1 MVDKIFSIK
10 KALLTGYTLL
20 SRGEDYRL
28 EAEILLAHVLKV
40 PRIYLY
46 THQSQLLSKKEMAS
60 FQDVLAR
67 RCRGEPIAYLLGYKE
82 FWSLE
87 LAVDSNTL
95 IPRPDT
101 EVLVQLALD
110 KLPKSAL
117 SIADLGVGSGAVAI
131 ALALERPY
139 WQILATDISPKA
151 LRVAKQNLKKYNIT
165 NVKLLQSNWCQRL
178 PINDLDAIV
187 SNPPYIA
194 ENDPHLEGLRFEPVT
209 ALVSGRDGLDAFKK
223 IIQQAKHFLKPGGL
237 LLLEHG
243 YNQAT
248 KVSHLMECEHYTQ
261 IESHRDFNHI
271 LRVTSGYTHK
281 RRDLTV

>member
-10 KALLTGYTLL
+10 KALLTGYNILL
-20 SRGEDYRL
+20 SREDYHF
-28 EAEILLAHVLKV
+28 ETEILLAHVLKV
-40 PRIYLY
+40 PRVYLY
-46 THQSQLLSKKEMAS
+46 THHSQLLSKEDIES
-60 FQDVLAR
+60 FQDLLAR
-67 RCRGEPIAYLLGYKE
+67 RCAGEPIAYLLGYKE
-82 FWSLE
+82 FWSVE
-87 LAVDSNTL
+87 LAVNSNTL

-139 WQILATDISPKA
+139 WQIFATDISPEA

-165 NVKLLQSNWCQRL
+165 NVKLLQSDWCQSL
-178 PINDLDAIV
+178 PVNNLDAIV

-194 ENDPHLEGLRFEPVT
+194 ENDPYLEGLRFEPIT

-243 YNQAT
+243 YNQAA
-248 KVSHLMECEHYTQ
+248 KVSSLMEYEHYTQ
-261 IESHRDFNHI
+261 IESHQDFNHI

-281 RRDLTV
+281 RLGLNV